1 MTQYHY
7 LDANQQP
14 VGPHSVKELEKL
26 LRDGVITP
34 QTLVAAEG
42 GKEWVPFS
50 KVRVASREP
59 SPSPAAD
66 SHDEFGYNDLLSRIN
81 RTFDRSLMGFYQR
94 FPNLMN
100 QEPVAALRRYLTQ
113 LNQWGL
119 WGVVVAGGLGF
130 LSMIYL
136 AIKSDETMFFIWGVA
151 LLPATFVVQFLLSLM
166 TSANLKLTFG
176 EPVPLASRLIPRTLT
191 LAATLALLAILTY
204 GGWGLIEVFKFSFM
218 AGLAGLVTW
227 ITGMSAALYCGWL
240 AARSEEVLGVQIRDQ
255 ETQTAAD
262 YMFSVI
268 RYVGRFFLAL
278 LPLLMAVCSATFI
291 VNLLIGLARVMSSTE
306 GSGGDFI
313 AFRFFRML
321 DGLSP
326 FAFGAVLL
334 PILGHIAYVFLV
346 ATSEMGAAFF
356 RLVENSRRI
365 ADAATRKDR
374 TDT

>member
-1 MTQYHY
+1 
-7 LDANQQP
+7 
-14 VGPHSVKELEKL
+14 
-26 LRDGVITP
+26 
-34 QTLVAAEG
+34 
-42 GKEWVPFS
+42 
-50 KVRVASREP
+50 
-59 SPSPAAD
+59 
-66 SHDEFGYNDLLSRIN
+66 
-81 RTFDRSLMGFYQR
+81 
-94 FPNLMN
+94 
-100 QEPVAALRRYLTQ
+100 
-113 LNQWGL
+113 
-119 WGVVVAGGLGF
+119 
-130 LSMIYL
+130 
-136 AIKSDETMFFIWGVA
+136 
-151 LLPATFVVQFLLSLM
+151 M